1 MSEPI
6 STSRLRTA
14 KTVLRLIG
22 LVSLIPLLYIAYQSV
37 VTGGAFDLYTTLSL
51 DDWGIAVFAILL
63 LIGVGLVV
71 FVGKTVEVIFILPTL
86 FLALLPIYQH
96 LVPKRTVYA
105 SVTNPWQRF
114 DGNMRA
120 LMDMAEAERTGSV
133 PFVERQVVR
142 NEYAMIRNGGLR
154 MLTFSEWNGG
164 IRAMTDAYWRG
175 DDPAE
180 FRLGGSYWTINT
192 GVGAAED
199 CDAGEIYH
207 TYYSYN
213 GTGVNRDLGN
223 RCRAEIA
230 DIFVRPRMLPDLV
243 QTDE

>member
-1 MSEPI
+1 MSLTNHGFWQRGEC
-6 STSRLRTA
+6 RLSG
-14 KTVLRLIG
+14 LR
-22 LVSLIPLLYIAYQSV
+22 P
-37 VTGGAFDLYTTLSL
+37 
-51 DDWGIAVFAILL
+51 
-63 LIGVGLVV
+63 
-71 FVGKTVEVIFILPTL
+71 
-86 FLALLPIYQH
+86 QH
-96 LVPKRTVYA
+96 LERSSKVRNGPIGAKYRCISDL
-105 SVTNPWQRF
+105 SVTNPWQHF

-120 LMDMAEAERTGSV
+120 LMDIAEAERTGSV

-154 MLTFSEWNGG
+154 ELTFSEWNGG

-175 DDPAE
+175 DDPTE

-192 GVGAAED
+192 EVGAAED

-213 GTGVNRDLGN
+213 GTGVNRDSGN
-223 RCRAEIA
+223 GCTAEIA